1 LVEKKCPWEWPKD
14 EVAEGDETWRE
25 EVG

>member
-1 LVEKKCPWEWPKD
+1 LDEKKWEWPKD